1 MLRDANFQ
9 RFEVNP
15 LTGVLGAEVRGLDL
29 AADPDDATLADLRR
43 ALDQHLVVAVRDQ
56 KFTPTDL
63 HRVARRLG
71 PYSGNPVHTPLDG
84 FDDVVRFAREADDT
98 DNVIGDHWHM
108 DLAWLPKP
116 PGIVMLYGDVIPPV
130 GGDTCFTSLIQTYRG
145 LSEGMKSLLR
155 GLTGVHSG
163 RGVYAI
169 NAKSGRLGLQAT
181 NDAVDAA
188 EAEHP
193 VLCVQ
198 PATGRPYVLVNS
210 VIRRFKGM
218 TEAES
223 KPIIDYLFNQAL
235 KPEYMCRVRWE
246 QGTLLMWANPML
258 MHSAIGDYS
267 GYRRVT
273 YRTTVEGWTQV
284 AAPAERPAVAASQAA

>member
-1 MLRDANFQ
+1 MLRDPNFN
-9 RFEVNP
+9 RFDVLP
-15 LTGVLGAEVRGLDL
+15 LTGVLGAEIKGLDL
-29 AADPDDATLADLRR
+29 TTADDAAIGEMRR

-71 PYSGNPVHTPLDG
+71 PYSGNPVHTPLEG
-84 FDDVVRFAREADDT
+84 FDDVVRFAREPDDT

-116 PGIVMLYGDVIPPV
+116 PGIVMLYGDTIPPV
-130 GGDTCFTSLIQTYRG
+130 GGDTCFTSLIQAAKALSPG
-145 LSEGMKSLLR
+145 LKALLR

-163 RGVYAI
+163 QGVYAI
-169 NAKSGRLGLQAT
+169 NAKSPRLGLQQT
-181 NDAVDAA
+181 NSAVDAA

-198 PATGRPYVLVNS
+198 PATGREYVLVNS

-223 KPIIDYLFNQAL
+223 RPLIDYLFNAAL
-235 KPEYMCRVRWE
+235 RPEYMCRVRWE
-246 QGTLLMWANPML
+246 PGTLLMWANPML

-284 AAPAERPAVAASQAA
+284 RAPAEGAAKPASQAA